1 MDRPQAVADEPRA
14 APRSAAELFWA
25 FTWLSLQSFG
35 GALAFIERMVVQQ
48 KRWLSP
54 QEFVGL
60 FAIGQVL
67 PGPSG
72 LAFCVLLGDRY
83 FGLRGAAAA
92 LAGFVLL
99 PAVGV
104 ISIASL
110 FLHYQHLPQVQ
121 GALNGMGAASA
132 GLVIMTAA
140 RMASGLRGE
149 RVAIGVAGLSFAG
162 LAWAHLPVSA
172 VVLGLGV
179 ASVAWAWRQ
188 LGPGGTTP

>member
-1 MDRPQAVADEPRA
+1 MPQE
-14 APRSAAELFWA
+14 AAEVTAPSGATVAPASATELFIA
-25 FTWLSLQSFG
+25 FTGLALQSFG
-35 GALAFIERMVVQQ
+35 GALAFIERMVVQK
-48 KRWLSP
+48 KRWLSRS
-54 QEFVGL
+54 EFLGL

-72 LAFCVLLGDRY
+72 IAFCVLLGDRY

-92 LAGFVLL
+92 LAGFTLV
-99 PAVGV
+99 PAVVV

-140 RMASGLRGE
+140 RMAAGLRGE
-149 RVAIGVAGLSFAG
+149 RVAIAVAGLSFAAVA
-162 LAWAHLPVSA
+162 LAHVPVSA

-188 LGPGGTTP
+188 VGAA